1 MMITGGSCPTGFN
14 LTLFIFVTG
23 TIFITGHLIEAILHL
38 FFNPFARFR
47 PYFKI
52 KKILLCCMIAIFVT
66 FLFAYVMYFLY
77 RQFVERKEYQGL
89 FIPIITTIIM
99 LGITIFTLHLDNIC
113 NYVMESFQTTS
124 DSSMSESFMKYPE
137 ENEEDPLKMSSMDI
151 EMSPTD

>member
-1 MMITGGSCPTGFN
+1 
-14 LTLFIFVTG
+14 
-23 TIFITGHLIEAILHL
+23 
-38 FFNPFARFR
+38 
-47 PYFKI
+47 
-52 KKILLCCMIAIFVT
+52 
-66 FLFAYVMYFLY
+66 MYFLY

-89 FIPIITTIIM
+89 FIPIITTIVM

-113 NYVMESFQTTS
+113 NYVMESFQTTP